1 MLIQAYKRLRDVYGQ
16 TQPLIL
22 IGAIGWE
29 SSEIFETIQNLKLES
44 NVRHLEGIFDR
55 ELAHFYHAAGVL
67 VTPSH
72 YEGFG
77 LPALEAQHC
86 NCPVLVSNRGSLPEI
101 VGEKGVTLD
110 PDDIDGW
117 SKTMDQVLR
126 DGSLRLAMIEQGKEQ
141 AKKFSWEKT
150 AVQTYKIY
158 EGSI

>member
-1 MLIQAYKRLRDVYGQ
+1 M
-16 TQPLIL
+16 
-22 IGAIGWE
+22 
-29 SSEIFETIQNLKLES
+29 
-44 NVRHLEGIFDR
+44 RHLEGIFDR

-101 VGEKGVTLD
+101 VGEKGVALD
-110 PDDIDGW
+110 PDDIDCW

-126 DGSLRLAMIEQGKEQ
+126 DDSLRLAMIEQGKEQ
-141 AKKFSWEKT
+141 AKKFSWKRRPFKHIKFMKGVFNWT
-150 AVQTYKIY
+150 CF
-158 EGSI
+158 S